1 MPLPMICG
9 WVNDG
14 APRRKTLVL
23 AKYGEWESIVGG
35 IIDWIAPNVRFLA
48 DHRTEPLAID
58 SERDETDHFPGV
70 PQNRFPGVR
79 NSSRQCFSNR
89 RTGISRDWEVS
100 ATGLCF
106 SRPDRFHWF
115 FLREPART
123 LAQED
128 FDATVGEH

>member
-1 MPLPMICG
+1 MAGLNSLEDDELAEIELTYSTLDDIHQAWPLFGRPAVCIIQVQACLDLICG

-58 SERDETDHFPGV
+58 SERDETDHFPGA
-70 PQNRFPGVR
+70 P
-79 NSSRQCFSNR
+79 
-89 RTGISRDWEVS
+89 
-100 ATGLCF
+100 
-106 SRPDRFHWF
+106 
-115 FLREPART
+115 
-123 LAQED
+123 
-128 FDATVGEH
+128 